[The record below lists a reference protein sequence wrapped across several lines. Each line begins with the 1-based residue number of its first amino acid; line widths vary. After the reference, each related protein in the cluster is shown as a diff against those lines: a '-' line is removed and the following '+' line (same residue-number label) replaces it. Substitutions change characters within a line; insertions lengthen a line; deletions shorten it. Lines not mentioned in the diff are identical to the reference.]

1 MTEKESAASRVE
13 KQFSD
18 IETAAV
24 QYDAWMVES
33 FKAKDGE
40 ERERCQRKARE
51 WRDLGYRRRLS
62 ILDIVRELEDR
73 ANKHTALSKAVTDVL
88 TDDLEAKAKESD

>member
-24 QYDAWMVES
+24 QYDAWMAES

-62 ILDIVRELEDR
+62 ILDIVR
-73 ANKHTALSKAVTDVL
+73 
-88 TDDLEAKAKESD
+88 DLEARAKESD